1 MKKPRAPSI
10 KIRLARGIEGLLILA
25 GLTAV
30 GVWAWHNVRYRLVQ
44 IRDND
49 TFERS
54 ATFTRK
60 AKPAGAVA
68 ILNGGLVGLLVIPRL
83 ELHAIVRE
91 GTADDTLD
99 VALGHIA
106 GTAFPGQNGNVGV
119 AGHRDTLFRHLG
131 GVRTGDLILF
141 DTPSS
146 SYTYLV
152 EGTEIVEA
160 QDVAVLRPASHAELT
175 LVTCFP
181 FRYVGAAPDRFI
193 VKARLLSHA
202 GGGIGNSVGV
212 VAD

>member
-1 MKKPRAPSI
+1 MKKSRTPSI
-10 KIRLARGIEGLLILA
+10 RTRLARGIEGFLVLA

-44 IRDND
+44 FRDNE

-54 ATFTRK
+54 AHLTRN
-60 AKPAGAVA
+60 AKSAEPMA
-68 ILNGGLVGLLVIPRL
+68 ILTGGLVGRLVIPRL

-131 GVRTGDLILF
+131 AVRTGDLILF
-141 DTPSS
+141 DTPGATC
-146 SYTYLV
+146 TYQV
-152 EGTEIVEA
+152 ESTEIVKA
-160 QDVAVLRPASHAELT
+160 QDVGVLRPGTHAELT

-181 FRYVGAAPDRFI
+181 FGYIGAAPDRFI
-193 VKARLLSHA
+193 VKARLVSRAEGGA
-202 GGGIGNSVGV
+202 GSSPGV

>member
-1 MKKPRAPSI
+1 M
-10 KIRLARGIEGLLILA
+10 RGIEGLLILA

-30 GVWAWHNVRYRLVQ
+30 GVWAWHDVRYRLVQ
-44 IRDND
+44 SRDNE

-54 ATFTRK
+54 AHLTPK
-60 AKPAGAVA
+60 AKPAGAAA
-68 ILNGGLVGLLVIPRL
+68 ILTGGLVGRLVIPRL

-91 GTADDTLD
+91 GTADDTLE

-131 GVRTGDLILF
+131 AMRTGDLILF
-141 DTPSS
+141 DTPRS

-160 QDVAVLRPASHAELT
+160 QDIAVLRPAGHPELT

-181 FRYVGAAPDRFI
+181 FRYIGAAPDRFI
-193 VKARLLSHA
+193 VKARLVWRAA
-202 GGGIGNSVGV
+202 GGTGSSLGA